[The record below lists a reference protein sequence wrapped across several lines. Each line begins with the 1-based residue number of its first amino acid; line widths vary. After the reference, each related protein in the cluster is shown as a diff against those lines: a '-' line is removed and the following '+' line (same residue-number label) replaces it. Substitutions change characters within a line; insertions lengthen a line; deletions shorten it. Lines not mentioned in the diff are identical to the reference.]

1 MAANIFQGELLT
13 DKIVIFVGAVL
24 QVIARLMTVQEV
36 SVVPPNNHELVSD
49 NYGEIALSKGTSTE
63 ICKDR
68 IKIILVLAEMHD
80 YV

>member
-1 MAANIFQGELLT
+1 MDT
-13 DKIVIFVGAVL
+13 IVIFVGAVL

-49 NYGEIALSKGTSTE
+49 NSEQIALSKGTSTE

>member
-1 MAANIFQGELLT
+1 MDT
-13 DKIVIFVGAVL
+13 IVIFVGAVL

-49 NYGEIALSKGTSTE
+49 NSEQIVLSKGTSTE